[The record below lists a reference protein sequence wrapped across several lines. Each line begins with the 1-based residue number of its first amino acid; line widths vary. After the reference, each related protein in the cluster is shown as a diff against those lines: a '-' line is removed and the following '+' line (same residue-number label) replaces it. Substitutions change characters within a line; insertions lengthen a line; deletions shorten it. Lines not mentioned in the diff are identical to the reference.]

1 MNINKIKM
9 WLEKRHLSVLKTDWS
24 AGTNVHLNRNK
35 TNYKS
40 SLGMGIGVASDDR
53 RQIAPNITP
62 IPPPSVKEL
71 VETHP
76 ISLDSTDHCRQ
87 VSGT

>member
-1 MNINKIKM
+1 M
-9 WLEKRHLSVLKTDWS
+9 WLEKSHLSVLKTHWS

-53 RQIAPNITP
+53 RQIS
-62 IPPPSVKEL
+62 PPSVKEL
-71 VETHP
+71 VETHQ
-76 ISLDSTDHCRQ
+76 SRFN
-87 VSGT
+87 

>member
-1 MNINKIKM
+1 MNINNIKM
-9 WLEKRHLSVLKTDWS
+9 WLEKSHLSVLKTHWS

-40 SLGMGIGVASDDR
+40 SLGMAMGIGVANDDR

-62 IPPPSVKEL
+62 VPPPSVKEL
-71 VETHP
+71 VETHQ
-76 ISLDSTDHCRQ
+76 SRFN
-87 VSGT
+87 

>member
-9 WLEKRHLSVLKTDWS
+9 WLEKSHLSVLKTHWS

-53 RQIAPNITP
+53 RQQIAPNITP
-62 IPPPSVKEL
+62 VPPPSVKEL
-71 VETHP
+71 VETHQ
-76 ISLDSTDHCRQ
+76 SRFN
-87 VSGT
+87 

>member
-9 WLEKRHLSVLKTDWS
+9 WLEKSVQSVQCVLSVLKTHWS

-40 SLGMGIGVASDDR
+40 SLGMGIGA
-53 RQIAPNITP
+53 
-62 IPPPSVKEL
+62 
-71 VETHP
+71 
-76 ISLDSTDHCRQ
+76 
-87 VSGT
+87 GTCCK